1 MYEKGT
7 RKTLTK
13 LTPGICCNLQQS
25 KSNPDPDH
33 LPILKYK
40 IFQFLMDLGSLERY
54 ITVGLENTGM
64 DVGIMVVPIKYN
76 FSEAF
81 KHG

>member
-1 MYEKGT
+1 
-7 RKTLTK
+7 
-13 LTPGICCNLQQS
+13 
-25 KSNPDPDH
+25 
-33 LPILKYK
+33 
-40 IFQFLMDLGSLERY
+40 MDLGSLERY